1 MNILSQAAVVVL
13 IMLVG
18 LAFLL
23 ISRRSDSLTTTMP
36 QHQNQKQPGS
46 FRRGGKQSTPP
57 SVPTPGVTLMPPVLY
72 VEQLHPDTNKV
83 IERFE
88 IHDIPVMG
96 VTISR
101 PDAQRG
107 TIKLNP
113 AVRAAYTVSENHV
126 RIGRD
131 AQGMFVQDQKNDGRM
146 RLPRTRA
153 VVEEIDIKDGLIL
166 QLGMQP
172 LRFLIPDPW
181 GSVGGTNQT
190 RFAANTRTNAAQ
202 TRQFGGRP

>member
-23 ISRRSDSLTTTMP
+23 ISRRGDSLPTTMP
-36 QHQNQKQPGS
+36 QHQNKKQPGS
-46 FRRGGKQSTPP
+46 FRRGGKQPPTPTT
-57 SVPTPGVTLMPPVLY
+57 PTPGVTLMPPVLY

-101 PDAQRG
+101 PDARRG

-181 GSVGGTNQT
+181 GSVGGANQT
-190 RFAANTRTNAAQ
+190 RFTTNTRTNAAQ